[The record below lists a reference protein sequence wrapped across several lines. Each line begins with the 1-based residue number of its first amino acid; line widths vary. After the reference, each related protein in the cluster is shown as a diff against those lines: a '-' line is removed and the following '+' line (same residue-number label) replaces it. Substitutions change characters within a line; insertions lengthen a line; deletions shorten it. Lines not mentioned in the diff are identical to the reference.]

1 MAWFAL
7 SVSVFW
13 GTCILLSYFTRR
25 DHEFVDTP
33 AFVFTGVV
41 ALFLAFAL
49 LVGGATAAS
58 RGEPAFGVIFLLVG
72 FIVGVPLAIPWILH
86 AVSVFANEAQRAA
99 TGVDQMTVQK
109 SYDAAEK
116 LLFEKRFDE
125 AERAFLAGAESEEMD
140 AQPLRRAGDAA
151 LAAGR
156 AEAAVG
162 HFRRALAR
170 ITSEEDRASLGI
182 RIAEI
187 EQRTLGDATG
197 ARRTLEQLLALMGPG
212 KWGDYVRER
221 MTRLDA

>member
-1 MAWFAL
+1 MAWFVISAI
-7 SVSVFW
+7 VFW
-13 GTCILLSYFTRR
+13 TTCLLLSYFTRK
-25 DHEFVDTP
+25 DHPFVDTP
-33 AFVFTGVV
+33 VFVFGGAV
-41 ALFLAFAL
+41 ALFLAFAV

-58 RGEPAFGVIFLLVG
+58 KSQPAYGVIYLLVG
-72 FIVGVPLAIPWILH
+72 FIVGVPLAVPWIVH
-86 AVSVFANEAQRAA
+86 SVGVFANEAQRAA
-99 TGVDQMTVQK
+99 IGVDQMTVQR

-116 LLFEKRFDE
+116 LMFEKRFDE
-125 AERAFLAGAESEEMD
+125 AEREFLAGAEAEEKD
-140 AQPLRRAGDAA
+140 PEPLRRAGEAA

-156 AEAAVG
+156 AQIAVG
-162 HFRRALAR
+162 HFRLALAR

-221 MTRLDA
+221 MSRLG